1 MLGLQETKSAGSP
14 KTYSCVACSATF
26 HNLASLLVHQAT
38 HASEISCQTESTL
51 PTCDSCGSLFASKDL
66 LEKHHCIM
74 SASPVSPAQTYTCEE
89 CGEEFSGVTALETHK
104 KQHWP
109 ENKDKSDLGKINS
122 SRPVSDQ
129 VFHSLSPSH
138 SNEKSLPES
147 APPTSNADI
156 KKTESFADM
165 ESNILKP
172 FESPSVTEE
181 QVQILE
187 KDTLKSSNVVEEE
200 PDEMDTLTSSGV
212 VREEHMQ
219 ICDMDTL
226 KSSDVVEE
234 EQVQILEM
242 DISKSSDVV
251 REELEQIHD
260 MDTLK
265 SSNMVGE
272 EQVEILEMDIS
283 KSSGVVREEQEQIH
297 DMDTLKSSNMVGE
310 EQVEILEMD
319 TSKSSDV
326 VREEQE
332 QILEMDTL
340 KSFDV
345 VGEEQGQMLYIDTL
359 KSSNVV
365 GEEQVQILEN
375 DTLKSS
381 NMVGE
386 EQVQILEND
395 TLKSSNMVGE
405 EQVQILEKDTLNVVN
420 HSVHDNEKSPESCE
434 ESTAFNKKSILKML
448 ASAYMSHKQPVQIKQ
463 RNLPPR
469 KVSPRAPMQPA
480 TAMTIS
486 KPELL
491 EDLSKMKQDNVVNV
505 KIGKMLSKKGKIIS
519 VTQTLC
525 PVVVLE
531 TRQKLFGRD
540 NVEGK
545 LQCRLC
551 RRVFQTVDSL
561 IMHHALHKKERVKFC
576 LCCQEFVITV
586 ISVPDNHVC
595 SDAFSRNSQ
604 SLGKKSVTHISPTAQ
619 QLDKM
624 FYCSFCKRGYT
635 RRHRLKIHKCPYKS
649 SLKSSPTVAN
659 QHHVKLQNME
669 ECNRAKQDSKT
680 NQMSSQHINIGVGT
694 EPIKMEE
701 QNTEFSIDKKN
712 QTGLKMQRKDQLNP
726 PETHESIFA
735 SVSNSK
741 STDNSVGVLAKMVEM
756 KAEEKGKLVEK
767 EWTMPLDDAEIDVLI
782 DVDQKDS
789 DEDDL
794 TDMAKDDCDEDQDVV
809 FVELPEDKEI
819 NSAIPSN
826 GFQVHVTNKGVK
838 RYVCNGCQRSY
849 SRLFTLKEHLKIC
862 EARKLEEQKVEN
874 TSSDLPGPIKRFPCP
889 QCGKFFSRKDNLNK
903 HRKKCHATKTDSV
916 VSSRTVES
924 KTTPATQE
932 NLFVLSPSTENQAA
946 QQESTQNSS
955 RNWGIMSLPSV
966 LPRRVTCEC
975 GASFTCPRL
984 LFEHLQVHAQE
995 SYICPHCGE
1004 NLQSWMDFEA
1014 HQQLHKQSK
1023 IPANEQRGSQQQ
1035 PRSFSQKVPSH
1046 APTRPQQST
1055 GFSPLNIKAQPPA
1068 LLSPQHVNHRSFPET
1083 LSCHK
1088 CKKNFSLRSSLLR
1101 HIRLRCKGDTASQR
1115 KHTCSRCG
1123 AAFNNPLTLKVHIQ
1137 SNTCKPA
1144 FKPIRC
1150 PVCVRWFSCLD
1161 GLKRHLV
1168 SHSRQAGLTCQ
1179 ICDHN
1184 CPTPQALEEHK
1195 RNVHGVISKMRPAEN
1210 TPERLPQAGTQSS
1223 SSTPFQCPI
1232 CLRSYP
1238 KLQSLKD
1245 HLRKVHRPKQPNLG
1259 TVEPDR
1265 SGQFQCQ
1272 ICTRSYHDIKSL
1284 KNHRR
1289 RVHRIFSAAFQP
1301 SKGTEQNSTPNQF
1314 QCHICARSYPDVQS
1328 LRNHRRRVH
1337 GIVGG
1342 LELSRGM
1349 AQHNLY
1355 KCQIC
1360 QRSYPNIVSFKNHTR
1375 RVHRILG
1382 PVAETSTT
1390 TNDTEEDPEQKP
1402 IPFLHT

>member
-74 SASPVSPAQTYTCEE
+74 SPSPVSPAQTYICE
-89 CGEEFSGVTALETHK
+89 CGEEFSGVTALEAHK
-104 KQHWP
+104 KQHGP
-109 ENKDKSDLGKINS
+109 ENKDKSDLDKIPIVPDSKINS

-138 SNEKSLPES
+138 SNEKSHAES

-156 KKTESFADM
+156 KKTESSTDM

-172 FESPSVTEE
+172 FESPSVIEE
-181 QVQILE
+181 QVHILE
-187 KDTLKSSNVVEEE
+187 KDTLKSSKVVEEE
-200 PDEMDTLTSSGV
+200 QDEMDTLTSSSV
-212 VREEHMQ
+212 VREEHVQ

-226 KSSDVVEE
+226 KSSDVVEDH
-234 EQVQILEM
+234 QVQILEM
-242 DISKSSDVV
+242 DTLKSLDVVEEEQVQIRDMDISKSFDVV
-251 REELEQIHD
+251 REEQIHD

-265 SSNMVGE
+265 SSNM
-272 EQVEILEMDIS
+272 L
-283 KSSGVVREEQEQIH
+283 
-297 DMDTLKSSNMVGE
+297 GE

-326 VREEQE
+326 VREEQV

-345 VGEEQGQMLYIDTL
+345 VGEEQGQMLYMDTL
-359 KSSNVV
+359 KSSNV
-365 GEEQVQILEN
+365 
-375 DTLKSS
+375 
-381 NMVGE
+381 VGE

-448 ASAYMSHKQPVQIKQ
+448 ASAYMSHKQPVQMKQ

-480 TAMTIS
+480 TTMMIS

-491 EDLSKMKQDNVVNV
+491 EDLSKMKPDNVVNV
-505 KIGKMLSKKGKIIS
+505 KMGKMLSKKGKIIS

-576 LCCQEFVITV
+576 LCCQQFVITV
-586 ISVPDNHVC
+586 ISVPENHIC

-604 SLGKKSVTHISPTAQ
+604 SLGKKSVAPISPTAQ
-619 QLDKM
+619 QLEKI
-624 FYCSFCKRGYT
+624 FYCSLCKRGYT
-635 RRHRLKIHKCPYKS
+635 RRHRLKIHNCPYKS

-659 QHHVKLQNME
+659 QCPV
-669 ECNRAKQDSKT
+669 KQDLKT
-680 NQMSSQHINIGVGT
+680 NQMSSHINIGVGT

-726 PETHESIFA
+726 PKTHESIFA

-741 STDNSVGVLAKMVEM
+741 PTESTENSVGVPAKMVEM
-756 KAEEKGKLVEK
+756 KVEEKGKLVEK

-794 TDMAKDDCDEDQDVV
+794 TDVAKDDCDEDQDVV
-809 FVELPEDKEI
+809 IVELPEDKEI
-819 NSAIPSN
+819 NSVIPSN

-862 EARKLEEQKVEN
+862 EVRKLELQKVEN

-903 HRKKCHATKTDSV
+903 HRKKCHGTKTDSV

-946 QQESTQNSS
+946 QQEITQNTSSS

-1023 IPANEQRGSQQQ
+1023 IPGNEQRGSQQQ
-1035 PRSFSQKVPSH
+1035 PRSFSQTVPSH
-1046 APTRPQQST
+1046 APTRLQQST
-1055 GFSPLNIKAQPPA
+1055 GFSPLNIKTQPPA

-1083 LSCHK
+1083 LTCHK

-1115 KHTCSRCG
+1115 KLTCSRCG
-1123 AAFNNPLTLKVHIQ
+1123 ATFHNPLTLKVHIQ

-1195 RNVHGVISKMRPAEN
+1195 RNVHGVISRMRPAED

-1259 TVEPDR
+1259 TVEPVR

-1272 ICTRSYHDIKSL
+1272 ICARSYHDIKSL

-1289 RVHRIFSAAFQP
+1289 RVHRIFSAAFQS

-1342 LELSRGM
+1342 LEVSRGM

-1360 QRSYPNIVSFKNHTR
+1360 QRSYPDIVSLKNHTR

-1382 PVAETSTT
+1382 PVPETSTTT
-1390 TNDTEEDPEQKP
+1390 TNDTEDDLEQKP

>member
-26 HNLASLLVHQAT
+26 HNLSSLLVHQAT

-51 PTCDSCGSLFASKDL
+51 PTCINCGSLFASKDL
-66 LEKHHCIM
+66 LEKHHCTM
-74 SASPVSPAQTYTCEE
+74 SASPNQNYICE
-89 CGEEFSGVTALETHK
+89 CGEEFSGFTALEDHK
-104 KQHWP
+104 KQHGP
-109 ENKDKSDLGKINS
+109 ENKDKSDLSRIHVVPDSKIDSNH
-122 SRPVSDQ
+122 PVSNQ
-129 VFHSLSPSH
+129 VFHSLSPSY
-138 SNEKSLPES
+138 SNEKSLAES
-147 APPTSNADI
+147 APPISNADI
-156 KKTESFADM
+156 KKTESSADM
-165 ESNILKP
+165 ESSILKP
-172 FESPSVTEE
+172 VESHSVTEV

-187 KDTLKSSNVVEEE
+187 KGTIKSSTMVVEEQVQINEMDTLKSS
-200 PDEMDTLTSSGV
+200 GI
-212 VREEHMQ
+212 VREEQVQ
-219 ICDMDTL
+219 IYDMDTL
-226 KSSDVVEE
+226 KSSDVEGEEQMQIRGTDTSKSSNVVEE
-234 EQVQILEM
+234 EQVQIF
-242 DISKSSDVV
+242 
-251 REELEQIHD
+251 
-260 MDTLK
+260 
-265 SSNMVGE
+265 
-272 EQVEILEMDIS
+272 
-283 KSSGVVREEQEQIH
+283 
-297 DMDTLKSSNMVGE
+297 
-310 EQVEILEMD
+310 
-319 TSKSSDV
+319 
-326 VREEQE
+326 
-332 QILEMDTL
+332 EMDTL

-345 VGEEQGQMLYIDTL
+345 VGEEKVQILYMDTL

-365 GEEQVQILEN
+365 GEEQVQILEK

-381 NMVGE
+381 DMVGE
-386 EQVQILEND
+386 D
-395 TLKSSNMVGE
+395 
-405 EQVQILEKDTLNVVN
+405 QVQILEKDTLKSSNLVGEDQVQILEKDTLN
-420 HSVHDNEKSPESCE
+420 HSVHDNEKSPESCG
-434 ESTAFNKKSILKML
+434 ESTAISKKSILKML
-448 ASAYMSHKQPVQIKQ
+448 ASAYMSHKQPVQMKQ

-469 KVSPRAPMQPA
+469 KVAPRAPLQPA

-486 KPELL
+486 KPEPL
-491 EDLSKMKQDNVVNV
+491 ENQSKMKKDTVVSV
-505 KIGKMLSKKGKIIS
+505 KTGKMSPKKGKIIS

-551 RRVFQTVDSL
+551 RRVFQNVDSL

-576 LCCQEFVITV
+576 LCCQQFVITV
-586 ISVPDNHVC
+586 ISVPENHVC
-595 SDAFSRNSQ
+595 SDAFSRNSEP
-604 SLGKKSVTHISPTAQ
+604 LGKTSVTPNSPIAQ
-619 QLDKM
+619 QIEKM
-624 FYCSFCKRGYT
+624 FYCSLCKRGYT
-635 RRHRLKIHKCPYKS
+635 RRHRLKIHNCPYKA
-649 SLKSSPTVAN
+649 SLKSSPTVGN
-659 QHHVKLQNME
+659 QGHFKLQKME
-669 ECNRAKQDSKT
+669 VDRSKSQKQDSKT
-680 NQMSSQHINIGVGT
+680 NQMSTQHINIGVGT
-694 EPIKMEE
+694 EPVKIEE
-701 QNTEFSIDKKN
+701 QNTEFSIDKQN
-712 QTGLKMQRKDQLNP
+712 QAGLKMQLKDQINP
-726 PETHESIFA
+726 VFPVKSIFA

-741 STDNSVGVLAKMVEM
+741 PTESSKNSVEVPANMVEM
-756 KAEEKGKLVEK
+756 KAEEKDKLVEK
-767 EWTMPLDDAEIDVLI
+767 QWTMPLDDAEIDILI
-782 DVDQKDS
+782 DVDQNDS

-794 TDMAKDDCDEDQDVV
+794 IDMAKDDCDDDQDVEI
-809 FVELPEDKEI
+809 VELPDDKEI
-819 NSAIPSN
+819 NPAEHGN

-838 RYVCNGCQRSY
+838 RFVCNDCQRSY

-862 EARKLEEQKVEN
+862 EARKLEQTVEN
-874 TSSDLPGPIKRFPCP
+874 ASSDLPVPAKRFPCP
-889 QCGKFFSRKDNLNK
+889 RCGKFISRKDNLNK
-903 HRKKCHATKTDSV
+903 HVKKCQGTNTNSV
-916 VSSRTVES
+916 ISSRTVES
-924 KTTPATQE
+924 KTTPTAQE
-932 NLFVLSPSTENQAA
+932 NLFVLSPSTENPAA
-946 QQESTQNSS
+946 QQESTQNTSSS

-1014 HQQLHKQSK
+1014 HQQLHNKSK

-1035 PRSFSQKVPSH
+1035 PRSFSQTVPSR

-1055 GFSPLNIKAQPPA
+1055 GFSALNIKAQPPA

-1083 LSCHK
+1083 WSCHK

-1101 HIRLRCKGDTASQR
+1101 HIRLRCKGDTAGQK
-1115 KHTCSRCG
+1115 KHNCSRCG
-1123 AAFNNPLTLKVHIQ
+1123 AMFHNPVTLKVHIQ

-1168 SHSRQAGLTCQ
+1168 SHSRQAGVTCQ

-1195 RNVHGVISKMRPAEN
+1195 RNVHGVFNRMRPAED
-1210 TPERLPQAGTQSS
+1210 TQEQLSQAGTQSS
-1223 SSTPFQCPI
+1223 LSTPTPTPFQCPI

-1245 HLRKVHRPKQPNLG
+1245 HLRKVHRPKQPNLV
-1259 TVEPDR
+1259 TVEPVR

-1272 ICTRSYHDIKSL
+1272 ICSRSYFDIKSL

-1289 RVHRIFSAAFQP
+1289 RVHRIVGTVFQP
-1301 SKGTEQNSTPNQF
+1301 SKGTEQNSAPNQF

-1337 GIVGG
+1337 RIVGG

-1360 QRSYPNIVSFKNHTR
+1360 QRSYPDIVSLKNHTR

-1382 PVAETSTT
+1382 PVPETSTTT
-1390 TNDTEEDPEQKP
+1390 TNDTEDDLEQKP
-1402 IPFLHT
+1402 IPFLHS

>member
-14 KTYSCVACSATF
+14 KTYSCVACSASF

-51 PTCDSCGSLFASKDL
+51 PTCDSCGNLFASKDL

-74 SASPVSPAQTYTCEE
+74 SASPASPAQNICE
-89 CGEEFSGVTALETHK
+89 CGEEFSCFTALEDHK
-104 KQHWP
+104 KQHGL
-109 ENKDKSDLGKINS
+109 ENKDKSDLGKIAIVPDGKIDT
-122 SRPVSDQ
+122 SRPVCDK
-129 VFHSLSPSH
+129 VFHSVSLSH
-138 SNEKSLPES
+138 SNEKSES
-147 APPTSNADI
+147 ARPNSNIDI
-156 KKTESFADM
+156 KTESSA
-165 ESNILKP
+165 EH
-172 FESPSVTEE
+172 
-181 QVQILE
+181 VQIHE
-187 KDTLKSSNVVEEE
+187 
-200 PDEMDTLTSSGV
+200 
-212 VREEHMQ
+212 
-219 ICDMDTL
+219 MDTL
-226 KSSDVVEE
+226 KSSDLVGEEQGQIHEMDTLKSFDVVGE
-234 EQVQILEM
+234 EQVQI
-242 DISKSSDVV
+242 
-251 REELEQIHD
+251 HD
-260 MDTLK
+260 MDILEP
-265 SSNMVGE
+265 SNMVGE
-272 EQVEILEMDIS
+272 KQVEIS
-283 KSSGVVREEQEQIH
+283 
-297 DMDTLKSSNMVGE
+297 
-310 EQVEILEMD
+310 EMD

-326 VREEQE
+326 VGEEQA

-345 VGEEQGQMLYIDTL
+345 VGEEQGQILYMDTL

-365 GEEQVQILEN
+365 GEEQVQILEQ

-386 EQVQILEND
+386 EQMQILEED
-395 TLKSSNMVGE
+395 TLKSSNVEGE
-405 EQVQILEKDTLNVVN
+405 EQVQTLEKDTLNVVN

-448 ASAYMSHKQPVQIKQ
+448 ASAYMSHKQPVQMKQ

-469 KVSPRAPMQPA
+469 KVAPRAPIQP
-480 TAMTIS
+480 TPAMMIS
-486 KPELL
+486 KPVPL
-491 EDLSKMKQDNVVNV
+491 ENQSNLKKDNVFSV
-505 KIGKMLSKKGKIIS
+505 KTGKMLSKKGKIIS

-586 ISVPDNHVC
+586 ISVPENHVC
-595 SDAFSRNSQ
+595 ADTDAINSQ
-604 SLGKKSVTHISPTAQ
+604 SSGKKSVTPISPTD
-619 QLDKM
+619 QLAKL

-635 RRHRLKIHKCPYKS
+635 RRHRLKIHNCPYKA
-649 SLKSSPTVAN
+649 SLKSSSTLGN
-659 QHHVKLQNME
+659 QGHIKLQNME
-669 ECNRAKQDSKT
+669 ECSRAKQDSTVPKT
-680 NQMSSQHINIGVGT
+680 QMTKQHIHIGVGT
-694 EPIKMEE
+694 EIIKMEE

-712 QTGLKMQRKDQLNP
+712 QTGLKMQLKNP
-726 PETHESIFA
+726 LSMPETLQPTFA

-741 STDNSVGVLAKMVEM
+741 PTENSVEVPANMVEM
-756 KAEEKGKLVEK
+756 KVEEKDKLVEK
-767 EWTMPLDDAEIDVLI
+767 QWTMPLDDAEIDILI

-789 DEDDL
+789 DEDDF
-794 TDMAKDDCDEDQDVV
+794 TDMAKDDCDEDEDVV
-809 FVELPEDKEI
+809 IVDLPEDKEI
-819 NSAIPSN
+819 NSAVPCH

-838 RYVCNGCQRSY
+838 RFVCNGCQKSY

-862 EARKLEEQKVEN
+862 EARQLEQNVEN
-874 TSSDLPGPIKRFPCP
+874 TSSNLPGPIKRFPCP

-903 HRKKCHATKTDSV
+903 HRRKWCHAKKPDSV
-916 VSSRTVES
+916 ESSRTVES
-924 KTTPATQE
+924 KTTPAAQE

-946 QQESTQNSS
+946 QQENTQTSSS

-1035 PRSFSQKVPSH
+1035 PRSFSQTVPSH
-1046 APTRPQQST
+1046 ASTRPQQSA
-1055 GFSPLNIKAQPPA
+1055 GFPALNKAQPSA
-1068 LLSPQHVNHRSFPET
+1068 LLSPQHVNHKSFPET
-1083 LSCHK
+1083 LTCHK

-1101 HIRLRCKGDTASQR
+1101 HIRLRCKGDTAGQR

-1123 AAFNNPLTLKVHIQ
+1123 ATFHNSLTLKVHIQ

-1168 SHSRQAGLTCQ
+1168 SHSRQAGVTCQ

-1195 RNVHGVISKMRPAEN
+1195 RNVHGLLNRMRPVED
-1210 TPERLPQAGTQSS
+1210 TPEQSS
-1223 SSTPFQCPI
+1223 QAAMQSSPATPFQCPI
-1232 CLRSYP
+1232 CLRNYP

-1245 HLRKVHRPKQPNLG
+1245 HLRKVHRPKQPNVG
-1259 TVEPDR
+1259 AIEPVR

-1272 ICTRSYHDIKSL
+1272 ICSRSYCDIKSL

-1289 RVHRIFSAAFQP
+1289 RVHRIVGTAFQP
-1301 SKGTEQNSTPNQF
+1301 SKGTEQNSTHNQF

-1342 LELSRGM
+1342 LELSRGI

-1360 QRSYPNIVSFKNHTR
+1360 QRSYPDIVSLKNHTR
-1375 RVHRILG
+1375 RVHHILG
-1382 PVAETSTT
+1382 PVPDASSSTITTT
-1390 TNDTEEDPEQKP
+1390 TNDMDDDLEQKP

>member
-66 LEKHHCIM
+66 LEKHNCIM
-74 SASPVSPAQTYTCEE
+74 SASPVSAAQTYLCE
-89 CGEEFSGVTALETHK
+89 CGEEFSGVTALEAHK
-104 KQHWP
+104 KQHGP
-109 ENKDKSDLGKINS
+109 ENKDKSDLGKIPIVPDSKINS

-138 SNEKSLPES
+138 SNEKSLAES

-156 KKTESFADM
+156 KKTESSADM

-181 QVQILE
+181 QVQILVMNP
-187 KDTLKSSNVVEEE
+187 LKSSNVVEEE
-200 PDEMDTLTSSGV
+200 EQDE
-212 VREEHMQ
+212 
-219 ICDMDTL
+219 MDTL

-242 DISKSSDVV
+242 D
-251 REELEQIHD
+251 
-260 MDTLK
+260 TLK
-265 SSNMVGE
+265 SSDMVEE
-272 EQVEILEMDIS
+272 EQMQIRDMDIS
-283 KSSGVVREEQEQIH
+283 ESSDVVREEQEQIH
-297 DMDTLKSSNMVGE
+297 DMDTLKSSDLVGE
-310 EQVEILEMD
+310 EQV
-319 TSKSSDV
+319 
-326 VREEQE
+326 

-345 VGEEQGQMLYIDTL
+345 VGEEQGQMLYMDTL

-386 EQVQILEND
+386 EQVR
-395 TLKSSNMVGE
+395 
-405 EQVQILEKDTLNVVN
+405 ILEKDTLNVVN

-448 ASAYMSHKQPVQIKQ
+448 ASAYMSHKQPVQMKQ

-491 EDLSKMKQDNVVNV
+491 EDLSKMKRDNVVNV

-576 LCCQEFVITV
+576 LCCQQFVITV
-586 ISVPDNHVC
+586 ISVPENHVC

-604 SLGKKSVTHISPTAQ
+604 SLGKKSVMPISPTAQ
-619 QLDKM
+619 QLEKM
-624 FYCSFCKRGYT
+624 FYCSLCKRGYT
-635 RRHRLKIHKCPYKS
+635 RRHRLKIHNCPYKS

-659 QHHVKLQNME
+659 QRHVKLQNME

-680 NQMSSQHINIGVGT
+680 NQIMSSKHINIGVGT
-694 EPIKMEE
+694 EPVKMEE

-735 SVSNSK
+735 SVSNAK
-741 STDNSVGVLAKMVEM
+741 PTESTENSVGVPAKMVEM
-756 KAEEKGKLVEK
+756 KVEEKGKLVEK

-789 DEDDL
+789 DEEDDL
-794 TDMAKDDCDEDQDVV
+794 IDVAKDDCEEDQDVV
-809 FVELPEDKEI
+809 IVELPEDKEI
-819 NSAIPSN
+819 NSAIPGN

-862 EARKLEEQKVEN
+862 EARKLEEQKVES
-874 TSSDLPGPIKRFPCP
+874 TSSGLPGPIKRFPCP

-903 HRKKCHATKTDSV
+903 HRKKCNATKTDSV

-924 KTTPATQE
+924 KSTPATQE

-946 QQESTQNSS
+946 QQESTQNTSSS

-1035 PRSFSQKVPSH
+1035 PRSFTQTVPPH
-1046 APTRPQQST
+1046 APTRPRQST
-1055 GFSPLNIKAQPPA
+1055 GFPPLNVKAQPPA

-1083 LSCHK
+1083 LTCHK

-1101 HIRLRCKGDTASQR
+1101 HIRLRCKGDAASQR

-1123 AAFNNPLTLKVHIQ
+1123 ATFNNPLTLKVHIQ

-1195 RNVHGVISKMRPAEN
+1195 RNVHGVISRMRPAED

-1259 TVEPDR
+1259 TVEPVR

-1272 ICTRSYHDIKSL
+1272 ICARSYHDIKSL

-1289 RVHRIFSAAFQP
+1289 RVHRIFSAAFHP

-1342 LELSRGM
+1342 LEVSRGM

-1360 QRSYPNIVSFKNHTR
+1360 QRSYPDIVSLKNHTR

-1382 PVAETSTT
+1382 PVPETSTST
-1390 TNDTEEDPEQKP
+1390 TITTSNDTEDDLEQKP

>member
-26 HNLASLLVHQAT
+26 HNLSSLLVHQPT

-74 SASPVSPAQTYTCEE
+74 SASPVSAAQTYICE
-89 CGEEFSGVTALETHK
+89 CGEEFSGVTALEAHK
-104 KQHWP
+104 KQHGP
-109 ENKDKSDLGKINS
+109 ENKDKSDLGKIPIVPDSKINS

-138 SNEKSLPES
+138 SNEKSLAES

-156 KKTESFADM
+156 KKTEFSADM

-181 QVQILE
+181 QVHIL
-187 KDTLKSSNVVEEE
+187 
-200 PDEMDTLTSSGV
+200 EMDTLTSSSV
-212 VREEHMQ
+212 VREEDLQ

-226 KSSDVVEE
+226 KSSDMVEE
-234 EQVQILEM
+234 EQVQVLE
-242 DISKSSDVV
+242 
-251 REELEQIHD
+251 

-265 SSNMVGE
+265 TYDVIEEEQVQVRDMDISQSSDVVGE
-272 EQVEILEMDIS
+272 EQVEILKMETS
-283 KSSGVVREEQEQIH
+283 KSSDVVEEQVQIH
-297 DMDTLKSSNMVGE
+297 NMDTLKSSVVVGE

-319 TSKSSDV
+319 TSKSSNE
-326 VREEQE
+326 VRGEQV
-332 QILEMDTL
+332 QILEMDTI
-340 KSFDV
+340 KSFNV
-345 VGEEQGQMLYIDTL
+345 VGEEQGQMLYMDTL

-375 DTLKSS
+375 DTL
-381 NMVGE
+381 
-386 EQVQILEND
+386 
-395 TLKSSNMVGE
+395 
-405 EQVQILEKDTLNVVN
+405 NVVN
-420 HSVHDNEKSPESCE
+420 HSVHDTEKSPESCE

-448 ASAYMSHKQPVQIKQ
+448 ASAYMSHKQPVQMKQ

-491 EDLSKMKQDNVVNV
+491 EDLSKMKQDNV
-505 KIGKMLSKKGKIIS
+505 KIGKMSKKGKIIS

-576 LCCQEFVITV
+576 LCCQQFVITV
-586 ISVPDNHVC
+586 ISVPENHVC

-604 SLGKKSVTHISPTAQ
+604 SLGKKSVSPISPTAQ
-619 QLDKM
+619 QVDKL
-624 FYCSFCKRGYT
+624 FYCSLCKRGYT
-635 RRHRLKIHKCPYKS
+635 RRHRLKIHNCPYKS

-659 QHHVKLQNME
+659 QRHVKLQNME

-701 QNTEFSIDKKN
+701 QNTEFSIDKEN

-741 STDNSVGVLAKMVEM
+741 STENSVGVPAKMVEM
-756 KAEEKGKLVEK
+756 KVEEKGKLVEK

-794 TDMAKDDCDEDQDVV
+794 TDVAKDDCDEDQDVV
-809 FVELPEDKEI
+809 IVELPEDKEI

-826 GFQVHVTNKGVK
+826 GFQVNVTNKGVK

-903 HRKKCHATKTDSV
+903 HRKNCHATKMDSV

-946 QQESTQNSS
+946 QQESAQNTSSS

-1035 PRSFSQKVPSH
+1035 PRSFSPTVPSH
-1046 APTRPQQST
+1046 APTRPLQST
-1055 GFSPLNIKAQPPA
+1055 GFSPLNMKAQPPA

-1083 LSCHK
+1083 LTCHK

-1123 AAFNNPLTLKVHIQ
+1123 ATFHNSLTLKVHIQ
-1137 SNTCKPA
+1137 SNTCKPT

-1195 RNVHGVISKMRPAEN
+1195 RNVHGVISRMRPAED
-1210 TPERLPQAGTQSS
+1210 TPEQLPQAGTQSS

-1245 HLRKVHRPKQPNLG
+1245 HLRKVHRPKQPNLV
-1259 TVEPDR
+1259 TVEPVR

-1272 ICTRSYHDIKSL
+1272 ICARSYHDIKSL

-1342 LELSRGM
+1342 LEVSRGM

-1360 QRSYPNIVSFKNHTR
+1360 QRSYPDIVSLKNHTR

-1382 PVAETSTT
+1382 PVPETSTT
-1390 TNDTEEDPEQKP
+1390 TNDTEDDLDQKP